1 MKKPPLTAKEMATF
15 TATYHEA
22 WKRRENIELQEKLYG
37 KEYADQIKLY
47 LIDIFEKRKVNHGK
61 KT

>member
-1 MKKPPLTAKEMATF
+1 MATF
-15 TATYHEA
+15 TATYHES

-37 KEYADQIKLY
+37 KEYADEIKLY